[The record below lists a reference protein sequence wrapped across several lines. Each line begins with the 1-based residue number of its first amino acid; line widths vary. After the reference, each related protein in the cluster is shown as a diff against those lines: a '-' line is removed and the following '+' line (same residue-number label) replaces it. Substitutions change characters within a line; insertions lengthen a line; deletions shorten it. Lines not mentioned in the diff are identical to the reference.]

1 MAVGGR
7 VLVETAQDGQFPV
20 LQHRLEEQYLVMAI
34 RPLGRD
40 VGARMIHGNFI
51 LLMRS
56 LLVS

>member
-1 MAVGGR
+1 
-7 VLVETAQDGQFPV
+7 LVETAQDGQFPV